1 MLPSSILLQ
10 TKHPS
15 SCVLFF
21 HYFFYTIYSDKS
33 PLVMYRVKGGGV
45 QTMQYCDHCLYRGV
59 SEWIIQYIY
68 FYFNVTLGRG
78 LGADIGPLSPPTQL
92 SSQVLVLLH
101 SVPCPLSKLRIVVL
115 NRREETFS
123 FEFVCLPPFKEFVV
137 AKKNSVPAAVLPA
150 SFLTVLTHLT

>member
-1 MLPSSILLQ
+1 
-10 TKHPS
+10 
-15 SCVLFF
+15 
-21 HYFFYTIYSDKS
+21 
-33 PLVMYRVKGGGV
+33 MYRVKGAGV

-115 NRREETFS
+115 NRREETFHS
-123 FEFVCLPPFKEFVV
+123 SLCVSLHS
-137 AKKNSVPAAVLPA
+137 KNLLAQKNLSSSSSIAR
-150 SFLTVLTHLT
+150 